1 MDLIERYVQAVRFW
15 LPRASQQDIAAEL
28 AEDLRCRKEDREAAL
43 GQPLDEAETA
53 AMLAKVGN
61 PLQVAGQ
68 YLQEKPLLD
77 PALSMLYRFVVK
89 VVLLWI
95 LLPLHAVVAVPSA
108 FLSAHPLASMADAL
122 GSFAFSALFA
132 LGCITLVF
140 ILVSGKDAARAWDP
154 LKLPPLLKQG
164 PKPIPRSGSLA
175 EVVFGLLFAAWWVEG
190 FRRLPIA
197 WSSRMGAVYTAGP
210 LWTGIHAQLFWPVL
224 ALTFSG
230 VAVGALCLA
239 KPHLVRFRLVYGILA
254 DAFSA
259 GICLMA
265 IQGRRP
271 EIARALDALRDL
283 GRTRDLSGAADAF
296 VATVLIII
304 AVASTISCLTR
315 VIRLVRTDGSTPAR
329 N

>member
-28 AEDLRCRKEDREAAL
+28 AEDLRCRKEDSEGAL
-43 GQPLDEAETA
+43 GRPLDEAETA
-53 AMLAKVGN
+53 ALLAKVGN

-68 YLQEKPLLD
+68 YLQEKPLMD
-77 PALSMLYRFVVK
+77 PALSMIYRFVVK

-95 LLPLHAVVAVPSA
+95 LLPLHVCVAVPSA

-140 ILVSGKDAARAWDP
+140 ILLGGKDSARTWDP
-154 LKLPPLLKQG
+154 MKLPPLLKQG
-164 PKPIPRSGSLA
+164 PKPVPRSGSLA

-197 WSSRMGAVYTAGP
+197 WSSHMGGVYAAGP
-210 LWTGIHAQLFWPVL
+210 LWTGLHAQLFWPVL

-239 KPHLVRFRLVYGILA
+239 KPHLVKFRLIYGILA

-259 GICLMA
+259 GICLVA

-271 EIARALDALRDL
+271 EIARALAALRDL
-283 GRTRDLSGAADAF
+283 GHTRDLSAAVDGL
-296 VATVLIII
+296 VAAMLVVI
-304 AVASTISCLTR
+304 AVASAISGLTR
-315 VIRLVRTDGSTPAR
+315 IIRLALTGGSTPGR
-329 N
+329 S